1 MLVIAHRGASA
12 DLPENTLPAFERAI
26 ELGADFVELDVHADR
41 DGHLVVTHDR
51 PRQDHVYPTLEESL
65 DLMRGRIGVMA
76 ELKTPHRYR
85 RHAIVTRTV
94 RLLGEDDAL
103 VCFQRSAL
111 VEARAVRPGL
121 RTVQHVGFG
130 TSIRAASGAWAA
142 GFFDPRVTRRGIAAA
157 RALGLEALVYTVN
170 EAARMTELSR
180 FGATGIFTDR
190 PELALRLFREAA
202 RR

>member
-12 DLPENTLPAFERAI
+12 ELPENTLPAFERAI
-26 ELGADFVELDVHADR
+26 ELGADVVELVVHADR
-41 DGHLVVTHDR
+41 DGRLVVTHDR
-51 PRQDHVYPTLEESL
+51 PRQAGVYPTLEEAL

-76 ELKTPHRYR
+76 ELKTPNRYR

-111 VEARAVRPGL
+111 VEARVVRPGL

-180 FGATGIFTDR
+180 FGAAGIFTDR
-190 PELALRLFREAA
+190 PELALRLFREVA

>member
-41 DGHLVVTHDR
+41 DGRLVVTHDR
-51 PRQDHVYPTLEESL
+51 PRPDRAYPTLEEAL
-65 DLMRGRIGVMA
+65 DLMRGRTGVMA

-111 VEARAVRPGL
+111 VEARAIRPGL

-180 FGATGIFTDR
+180 FGAAGIFTDR

>member
-1 MLVIAHRGASA
+1 M
-12 DLPENTLPAFERAI
+12 
-26 ELGADFVELDVHADR
+26 
-41 DGHLVVTHDR
+41 
-51 PRQDHVYPTLEESL
+51 
-65 DLMRGRIGVMA
+65 
-76 ELKTPHRYR
+76 
-85 RHAIVTRTV
+85 
-94 RLLGEDDAL
+94 RLLGEADVL

-202 RR
+202 RH

>member
-1 MLVIAHRGASA
+1 MLVIAHRGASSE
-12 DLPENTLPAFERAI
+12 LPENTLPAFERAI

-41 DGHLVVTHDR
+41 DGRLVVTHDR
-51 PRQDHVYPTLEESL
+51 PRPGEVYPTLEEAL

-85 RHAIVTRTV
+85 RHAVVTRTV
-94 RLLGEDDAL
+94 QLLGDDDVL
-103 VCFQRSAL
+103 VCFQRAPL

-130 TSIRAASGAWAA
+130 TSIRAAKGAWAA
-142 GFFDPRVTRRGIAAA
+142 GFFDPRTTRRGIAAA
-157 RALGLEALVYTVN
+157 RNLGLEPLVYTVN

-180 FGATGIFTDR
+180 FGAAGVFTDR
-190 PELALRLFREAA
+190 PELALRLFREGA
-202 RR
+202 R